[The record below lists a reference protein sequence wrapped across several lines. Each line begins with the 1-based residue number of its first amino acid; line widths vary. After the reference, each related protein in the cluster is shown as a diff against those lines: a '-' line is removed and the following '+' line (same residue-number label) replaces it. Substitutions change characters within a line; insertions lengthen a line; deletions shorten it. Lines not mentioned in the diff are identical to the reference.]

1 MNRKTMEIGVLAL
14 QGDVIEHL
22 KILKKAAPGAVVK
35 EVKKAWEIETL
46 DGLVIPG
53 GESTTMG
60 KLMVRYGIDTA
71 IKDNKKMAVF
81 GTCAGAILLAKE
93 VVGEKPHLC
102 LFDMSIERNAYGR
115 QVESFEVDLDIPVL
129 GERAYHAVFIRAP
142 IIREVGKGVEVLARQ
157 NGNPVLLRQGRLLV
171 ATFHPELTRDL
182 RLHRYFAGMAGLEE
196 S

>member
-1 MNRKTMEIGVLAL
+1 MEIGVLAL

-22 KILKKAAPGAVVK
+22 EILKKADPDAEVI
-35 EVKKAWEIETL
+35 EVKKAGEIETL

-71 IKDNKKMAVF
+71 IRDNEEMAVF
-81 GTCAGAILLAKE
+81 GTCAGAILLARE
-93 VVGEKPHLC
+93 VVGEKPHLG
-102 LFDMSIERNAYGR
+102 LFDMRIERNAYGR
-115 QVESFEVDLDIPVL
+115 QVDSFETDLEIPAL
-129 GERAYHAVFIRAP
+129 GERPYHAVFIRAP
-142 IIREVGKGVEVLARQ
+142 IIRDVGDDVEVMARQ
-157 NGNPVLLRQGRLLV
+157 NGNPVLLRQGRLLA

-182 RLHRYFAGMAGLEE
+182 RLHRYFAGMAEAKG